1 MSSSTYGSVYPLPKV
16 RPVYASEHVIRR
28 AHDLI
33 MRMTPQTLC
42 DYSAEIETTSHDLDL
57 ISDET
62 GVKYSIDTGFGE
74 TATGSVKDICDFLKT
89 CDIAGIQESKKL
101 ADAEHW
107 QSFLHVGHRIRITA
121 DDKLT
126 DNWTSVLPHVR
137 VTAHLYTNSSDEQ
150 CVADF
155 VHIPC
160 ENKPPKT
167 LLLKPGIRDCDRTPF
182 GENARYTEAPSDPD
196 YLVLANSPMMHVFQH
211 AFTGKEFFVF
221 FTTTEK
227 GDIVPILRLLEDL
240 PEDLYITRS
249 NTIIPTVGEEIG
261 QVIPRSLK

>member
-1 MSSSTYGSVYPLPKV
+1 MSSSTYGSVYPIPKI
-16 RPVYASEHVIRR
+16 RPVYADEHVIRR

-33 MRMTPQTLC
+33 MRMTPHALC
-42 DYSAEIETTSHDLDL
+42 NCDSEVEETARELDL
-57 ISDET
+57 ISDEIGT
-62 GVKYSIDTGFGE
+62 RYSIDTGFGE
-74 TATGSVKDICDFLKT
+74 TAMGSVKDACECIKT
-89 CDIAGIQESKKL
+89 CNIANMPVSKKFT
-101 ADAEHW
+101 DTEHW

-167 LLLKPGIRDCDRTPF
+167 LLLKPSIRDCDRTPF

-196 YLVLANSPMMHVFQH
+196 YLILANSPMMHVFQH

-227 GDIVPILRLLEDL
+227 GDIVPILRLLENL

-249 NTIIPTVGEEIG
+249 NTTIPTVGEEIG